1 MSHKR
6 LKTVIV
12 TSTLI
17 LCLVLGGVFL
27 CNCHLATEDSSRAG
41 DTYPGYRVISDESPY
56 YKEIMAIARTWKD
69 AVLSKDF
76 NALISL
82 ADPESKNWL
91 EVQLNDET
99 SELYRILY
107 DDQWNHQKGE
117 RSVYEILKN
126 AKRLKI
132 VIVKSFPGGV
142 WERFGY
148 TTELY
153 FFDKKKLV
161 LEFPLSA
168 KDEELLRK
176 DIWLLWIS
184 RDEGQWYVS
193 FNLFEEKEENYL
205 PPKERSGS

>member
-1 MSHKR
+1 MSHRR
-6 LKTVIV
+6 LKTIIAPSMVIFCFAL
-12 TSTLI
+12 TTL
-17 LCLVLGGVFL
+17 LSCCSHMGRSEDPFNKVL
-27 CNCHLATEDSSRAG
+27 
-41 DTYPGYRVISDESPY
+41 SDKSPY
-56 YKEIMAIARTWKD
+56 YKEIMATAIKWQD
-69 AVLSKDF
+69 AVLRKDF
-76 NALISL
+76 NALIAL
-82 ADPESKNWL
+82 AYPESKKWL
-91 EVQLNDET
+91 EVQLNDKT

-126 AKRLKI
+126 AENLKI
-132 VIVKSFPGGV
+132 LIVKSFPDGV

-153 FFDKKKLV
+153 FFDGKKLS

-193 FNLFEEKEENYL
+193 FNLFEEKEADYL
-205 PPKERSGS
+205 PPQERH